1 MSFIVLFQ
9 EYGTLAAAPMEIKG
23 RIVEM
28 EQLSMNGVCCI
39 ALVTAER

>member
-1 MSFIVLFQ
+1 MSSIVPFQ

-28 EQLSMNGVCCI
+28 EQLSMNDVCCI